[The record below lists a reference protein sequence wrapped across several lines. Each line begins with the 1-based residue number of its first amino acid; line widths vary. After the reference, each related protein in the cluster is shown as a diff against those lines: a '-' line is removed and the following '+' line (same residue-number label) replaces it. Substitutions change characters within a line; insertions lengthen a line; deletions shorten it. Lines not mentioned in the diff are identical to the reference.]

1 LNLITGAEGIM
12 GTEKDRKLNRKR
24 RRRRKLHKFKSRLA
38 QTKDPKERLRLIEKI
53 HRISFYPPT
62 DIPKE

>member
-1 LNLITGAEGIM
+1 M
-12 GTEKDRKLNRKR
+12 GTEKKRKLNRR
-24 RRRRKLHKFKSRLA
+24 RRRRQKLKKYKSRLA
-38 QTKDPKERLRLIEKI
+38 QTKDPKERRRLIDKI

>member
-1 LNLITGAEGIM
+1 M
-12 GTEKDRKLNRKR
+12 GTEKDRKLNRRR

-38 QTKDPKERLRLIEKI
+38 QTKDLKERKWLIEKI

-62 DIPKE
+62 DIPKV